1 MRTFI
6 IALMFIAATILPILF
21 IPLLFLTLFI
31 VFVIAPY
38 VTTHVKWFQSNQ
50 EIENM
55 IHH

>member
-31 VFVIAPY
+31 VFIVAPY
-38 VTTHVKWFQSNQ
+38 VTTHVKWFDSK
-50 EIENM
+50 EELD
-55 IHH
+55 HLKH